1 MIKWNK
7 VYNTNITMD
16 FMLTGFLLAFFLTLF
31 SDGGIYN
38 DMKNRKIPMLKASVY
53 EEWKCVLRFL
63 PMWPENLFLRSV
75 IAGFWSFFL
84 LCIPVYLI
92 IFAALGMHGSV
103 NGAVYCWIKGMWAVF
118 AVFPLWTAMILAR
131 VDERRNQDL
140 TFDSM
145 LQNGD
150 GDGSDIPLVGRVG
163 KV

>member
-84 LCIPVYLI
+84 LCKI
-92 IFAALGMHGSV
+92 
-103 NGAVYCWIKGMWAVF
+103 
-118 AVFPLWTAMILAR
+118 
-131 VDERRNQDL
+131 
-140 TFDSM
+140 
-145 LQNGD
+145 
-150 GDGSDIPLVGRVG
+150 GRAHV
-163 KV
+163 